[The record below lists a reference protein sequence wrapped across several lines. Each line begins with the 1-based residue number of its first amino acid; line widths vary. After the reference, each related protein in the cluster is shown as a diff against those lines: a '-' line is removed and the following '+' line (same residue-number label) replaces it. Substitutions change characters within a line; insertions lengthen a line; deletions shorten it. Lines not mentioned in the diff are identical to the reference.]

1 MPAGVALL
9 ERLEPR
15 IMDDG
20 RQHIDT
26 TRARG
31 GVTGVGNRMTL
42 FVGLGLVVIIFA
54 ILVISWA

>member
-1 MPAGVALL
+1 
-9 ERLEPR
+9 
-15 IMDDG
+15 MDDG